1 MGRDFTI
8 FAKQP
13 GYVRFYSDKKYPG
26 QTSMRRI
33 NLRKYCTSRAMQGV
47 CVNARTRPGAG
58 ECSPL
63 TRGQAASSFTRTS
76 GFLGTKR
83 RADGSGG

>member
-1 MGRDFTI
+1 MCVPGSRSQLTAQCGMGRDFTI

-33 NLRKYCTSRAMQGV
+33 NLRKYCA
-47 CVNARTRPGAG
+47 
-58 ECSPL
+58 
-63 TRGQAASSFTRTS
+63 
-76 GFLGTKR
+76 
-83 RADGSGG
+83 